1 MMNGDLRRTLKLAC
15 AVVTI
20 ILVVLALVAMI
31 AVGRVLP
38 AVALT
43 MLAIIILM
51 AIYLLV
57 LLPYAEAT
65 LNAKND
71 GEETEEMMSRI
82 TLIDDRGHQVFCRV
96 DNGRVICTVVLETLF
111 ETLGILPYV
120 SFDESDGMLAFMVTV
135 PKDDDDGR
143 YFMER
148 LVVIRNHCPGGFVEN
163 LYAIVNGRRSKAAV
177 LAMDEGDVDFEFSW
191 QDKIVMRG
199 DSSVFEAV
207 MSAFSDS
214 TLTGEDW
221 EDAYDNTGSDLIW
234 LYPGVG
240 EDLSAEEDFDF
251 VEEDD

>member
-1 MMNGDLRRTLKLAC
+1 MMDGNMRKTLKLAC
-15 AVVTI
+15 AIVTI

-38 AVALT
+38 VVALM

-57 LLPYAEAT
+57 LLPHAEAA

-82 TLIDDRGHQVFCRV
+82 TLIDNRGHQVFCRV
-96 DNGRVICTVVLETLF
+96 DNGRTICTVVLETLF

-135 PKDDDDGR
+135 PKDDDEGR

-148 LVVIRNHCPGGFVEN
+148 LVVIKNHCPGGFVES
-163 LYAIVNGRRSKAAV
+163 LYAIVNGRRSQAAV
-177 LAMDEGDVDFEFSW
+177 LALDEGDVDFEFSW
-191 QDKIVMRG
+191 QDKVVMRG

-207 MSAFSDS
+207 ISAFSDS
-214 TLTGEDW
+214 TLTGEGW
-221 EDAYDNTGSDLIW
+221 EDAYDEKESDLIW

-240 EDLSAEEDFDF
+240 EDLSMMEDRDY